1 MRLPVEAGGEEQTS
15 LFFLPDATGKW
26 KVWLDIEKDGSN
38 DLSPWEIE
46 IKAAPTSATN
56 LSVESYEID
65 TYTDAVFRAKIR
77 NNNSEGYYMP
87 IYCYLFEEGKN
98 WNIAYDKTRN
108 LNIGPNQTADLS
120 FRFESLQ
127 MGNTYKVAMM
137 AYTDHQSKNLDWIG
151 YSYRFT
157 VNDVFD
163 PVAVPEISLPAFA
176 SSDVYSISGVLV
188 RKNATTLE
196 GLPKGIYIVNGKKV
210 VY

>member
-1 MRLPVEAGGEEQTS
+1 
-15 LFFLPDATGKW
+15 
-26 KVWLDIEKDGSN
+26 
-38 DLSPWEIE
+38 
-46 IKAAPTSATN
+46 
-56 LSVESYEID
+56 
-65 TYTDAVFRAKIR
+65 
-77 NNNSEGYYMP
+77 
-87 IYCYLFEEGKN
+87 
-98 WNIAYDKTRN
+98 
-108 LNIGPNQTADLS
+108 
-120 FRFESLQ
+120 